1 MGNKQTTT
9 AGLTEGPYPEGMEKE
24 AFFGLDNFGATCY
37 LNSVMQAL
45 YASTLL
51 RGKILDYF
59 ESLEGPVDEEDESLL
74 HQVAELFYSM
84 THGDGN
90 AGEKLEGKLLTGS
103 LAPQNLYKL
112 VLHKN
117 DLFMRHQQQDAQEFL
132 IFMLNTLTE
141 ELIEIE
147 RKKRRQRRSSGELME
162 QDQKED
168 ASSSDD
174 EEDQPEIVTWI
185 QEIFGGKLINETQ
198 CLRCE
203 NVQDREED
211 FMDLS
216 LQIPGSVSL
225 NECLRKFSHAT
236 LLNESNKYECLKCRC
251 KQEAFSRMRIKTPP
265 QVLVIH
271 LKRFKYIE
279 EYRSFKKL
287 FDRVEYPFDLKLIN
301 TIESPSSDF
310 IYHLLAVVIHI
321 GDGPRMGHYQAMVKR
336 LGHWYLYDDEYI
348 SLVSEDDVRDKF
360 GGTRSTAYLLFYER

>member
-1 MGNKQTTT
+1 MGNRQTTT
-9 AGLTEGPYPEGMEKE
+9 AGLTEGPFPEGMEKE

-45 YASTLL
+45 YACTLL

-59 ESLEGPVDEEDESLL
+59 ENLVGSVDVDDESLL
-74 HQVAELFYSM
+74 NQVAELFNEM
-84 THGDGN
+84 TYGVET
-90 AGEKLEGKLLTGS
+90 AGEKPEGKLLTGS
-103 LAPQNLYKL
+103 LSPENLYNL
-112 VLHKN
+112 VLEKN
-117 DLFMRHQQQDAQEFL
+117 CLFMRHQQQDAQEFL

-141 ELIEIE
+141 ELSEIE
-147 RKKRRQRRSSGELME
+147 RKKRKHRRSLGELME
-162 QDQKED
+162 EDQID
-168 ASSSDD
+168 ISSSD
-174 EEDQPEIVTWI
+174 EEDDQQEIVTWI
-185 QEIFGGKLINETQ
+185 QDIFGGKLINETQ

-203 NVQDREED
+203 NVQNREED

-251 KQEAFSRMRIKTPP
+251 KQEAFSRMRIKSPP

-271 LKRFKYIE
+271 LKRFQYIE
-279 EYRSFKKL
+279 EYRSFRKL
-287 FDRVEYPFDLKLIN
+287 FDRVEFPFNLKLIN
-301 TIESPSSDF
+301 TVESSPETEF
-310 IYHLLAVVIHI
+310 TYRLFGVVIHI

-336 LGHWYLYDDEYI
+336 IGHWYLYDDEYI
-348 SLVSEDDVRDKF
+348 SLGSEEDVREKF